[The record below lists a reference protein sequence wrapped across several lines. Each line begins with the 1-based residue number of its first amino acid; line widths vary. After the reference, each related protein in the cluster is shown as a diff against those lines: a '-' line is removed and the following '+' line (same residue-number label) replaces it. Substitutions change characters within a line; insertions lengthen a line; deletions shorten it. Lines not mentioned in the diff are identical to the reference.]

1 MESEKCQLIPIAIPL
16 FQEQRYF
23 VNQVACGDDHCVA
36 IGMMHT
42 CCVLINHIDNRIIT
56 VTVSKKDNSQ
66 NVLVYAWGDDTY
78 LQLGSC
84 DTRTR
89 STPCEVYTC
98 GIDLSINNIYAYDYV
113 AGEMGNEVFDQI
125 LRWKCPFK
133 TCCRRR
139 SQFAANRRIR

>member
-36 IGMMHT
+36 IGMMCT
-42 CCVLINHIDNRIIT
+42 CCVLISHFDNRIIT

-89 STPCEVYTC
+89 STPCEVYAC
-98 GIDLSINNIYAYDYV
+98 GIDLPINNIY
-113 AGEMGNEVFDQI
+113 
-125 LRWKCPFK
+125 LCL
-133 TCCRRR
+133 
-139 SQFAANRRIR
+139 